1 MYMIFFFFY
10 LREYGTCAFEVILFN
25 HKSFLYKVKTIHG
38 SNITKYLSK
47 TENLNSSHIQ
57 APYEITFLLY
67 SYVKKKHIRHKGTY
81 HSWTI

>member
-1 MYMIFFFFY
+1 MIFSNNEIKKIMYMIFFFY

-57 APYEITFLLY
+57 APY
-67 SYVKKKHIRHKGTY
+67 
-81 HSWTI
+81 